1 MGFIIYDLDHQPRRF
16 GLSGASTFNST
27 DLSSSLSLISSD
39 GLAVGFFAFVTV
51 LFLLFGVLLS
61 DVLTS

>member
-16 GLSGASTFNST
+16 GLSGASTFKST
-27 DLSSSLSLISSD
+27 DLSSPLSLISSD
-39 GLAVGFFAFVTV
+39 DLAVGFLAFVTV